1 MEKPYVVGIDIGGT
15 NTVFGIVDA
24 RGTII
29 ASGAVKTQVYPT
41 VEEYADEVCKNLLP
55 LIIANGGV
63 DKIKGIGIG
72 APNGNYYT
80 GTIEFAPNL
89 PWKGVLP
96 LASMFE
102 ERLGIPTALTNDA
115 NAAAVGEMTYG
126 AARGMK
132 DFIMITLGTG
142 VGSGIVINGQVV
154 YGHDGFAGEL
164 GHVIVRR
171 DGRICGCGR
180 KGCLETYCS
189 ATGVARTARE
199 FLAARTDASLLRNI
213 PAESIVSK
221 DVYDAAV
228 QGDKLAQEIFEFTG
242 NILGEALADAIAFSS
257 PEAII
262 LFGGLAKSGDY
273 IMKPI
278 MKAMENNLLNIYK
291 GKAKLLVSELKDSDA
306 AVLGASAL
314 AWELKDLREYILYKC
329 FIGASAGKFFRGLFL
344 SVRAG
349 ASGCTPI
356 SFCQRCHFVFSIV
369 SRRAYSDLW
378 FEIRGKNEFQLISGS
393 SKRCLIELNSHRKK
407 GIFFYFVSCDSES
420 CN

>member
-1 MEKPYVVGIDIGGT
+1 MVTGMEKPYVVGMDIGGT
-15 NTVFGIVDA
+15 NTVFGVVDS
-24 RGTII
+24 RGNVLATD
-29 ASGAVKTQVYPT
+29 SVKTQSYSKIEDY
-41 VEEYADEVCKNLLP
+41 VEAVCTKLRP
-55 LIIANGGV
+55 LIESFGGV
-63 DKIKGIGIG
+63 EKIKGMGVG
-72 APNGNYYT
+72 APNGNYYN

-89 PWKGVLP
+89 PWRGVIP
-96 LASMFE
+96 LAALFE
-102 ERLGIPTALTNDA
+102 EKIGVPTALTNDA
-115 NAAAVGEMTYG
+115 NAAAIGEMTYG

-142 VGSGIVINGQVV
+142 VGSGIVINGQMV

-164 GHVIVRR
+164 GHVIARR

-213 PAESIVSK
+213 PAESITSK

-257 PEAII
+257 PEAIV

-278 MKAMENNLLNIYK
+278 MKSIDDNVLNIYK
-291 GKAKLLVSELKDSDA
+291 GKTKLLVSELKDSDA

-314 AWELKDLREYILYKC
+314 AWELKDIKE
-329 FIGASAGKFFRGLFL
+329 
-344 SVRAG
+344 
-349 ASGCTPI
+349 
-356 SFCQRCHFVFSIV
+356 
-369 SRRAYSDLW
+369 
-378 FEIRGKNEFQLISGS
+378 
-393 SKRCLIELNSHRKK
+393 
-407 GIFFYFVSCDSES
+407 
-420 CN
+420 